1 MHCIKLYVKN
11 YLESLEVAL
20 IREPPYDSTCSTS
33 SSTLSLRNHWWKTTP
48 PPFRLFIL
56 SATIVNS
63 GYSNVINSSILVP
76 DWRFCRPSWR
86 AFGIGSFHRANRL
99 FFPWGLA
106 NVFVSTCPEERGN
119 RSAPGSRSKKKEKL
133 LEKADWTT
141 SSLFRKQMLSLM
153 FLKQKKDTSTQY
165 KLMTFW
171 QVSLIKVLLAKKEEN
186 ETKAL
191 SEINECVWHFKD
203 LFWPCFNKT

>member
-1 MHCIKLYVKN
+1 M
-11 YLESLEVAL
+11 EVAL

-48 PPFRLFIL
+48 PRFRLFIL

-99 FFPWGLA
+99 FSPWGLA

-141 SSLFRKQMLSLM
+141 SSLFLESRC
-153 FLKQKKDTSTQY
+153 FL
-165 KLMTFW
+165 LCFW
-171 QVSLIKVLLAKKEEN
+171 NKRRTLRHNTTTNDLLASFFDQSFACKERSKWN
-186 ETKAL
+186 EGPFR
-191 SEINECVWHFKD
+191 NQWMCVTFQRPF
-203 LFWPCFNKT
+203 LTMF